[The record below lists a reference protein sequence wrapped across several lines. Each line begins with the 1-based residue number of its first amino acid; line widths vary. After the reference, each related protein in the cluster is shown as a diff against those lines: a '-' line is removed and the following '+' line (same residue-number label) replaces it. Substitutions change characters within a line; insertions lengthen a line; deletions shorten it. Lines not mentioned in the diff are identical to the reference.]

1 MYTVFILIDIIVIV
15 RQVLKASFFQHE
27 ISLSKYAC
35 CLWTHEYTVS
45 CVHMYVVNIKY
56 NIQRCSEANMA
67 ERQKELQSQ
76 PRIFWKWS
84 QQGNLQSL
92 PQIHLQIDIYSICFH
107 SYTLRT
113 YTAYMVKGLP
123 CFFFPWAS
131 HTICSS
137 ASRCWFNGDATTF
150 NACSLPALHLKQES

>member
-1 MYTVFILIDIIVIV
+1 MLFVNIFYGILYHVYTCI
-15 RQVLKASFFQHE
+15 
-27 ISLSKYAC
+27 
-35 CLWTHEYTVS
+35 
-45 CVHMYVVNIKY
+45 YVVNIKC

-67 ERQKELQSQ
+67 ERQKELEPQ

-92 PQIHLQIDIYSICFH
+92 PQIHLQIDMYLFEN
-107 SYTLRT
+107 TLRT

-123 CFFFPWAS
+123 YFCFPWAS

-137 ASRCWFNGDATTF
+137 ASRCWFNGDATNF
-150 NACSLPALHLKQES
+150 NACSLPALDLKQESYLGLRLGHFNFKSS